1 MYVSYK
7 EVSLFRGAFPYMFT
21 ITAAKNIVRYSK
33 DFVRGSLKPRFHS
46 SVINWSIHAWTY
58 TVDAQ
63 KLSHSFFK
71 MACLGGRVSSDNV

>member
-21 ITAAKNIVRYSK
+21 ISAAKNIVRYSK

-46 SVINWSIHAWTY
+46 SLIN
-58 TVDAQ
+58 
-63 KLSHSFFK
+63 
-71 MACLGGRVSSDNV
+71 